1 MITRTQVILIHPVV
15 DQLEDKLLRV
25 FSRSKHPKSTGG
37 GTTIRTSWRGKRVTK
52 KKSWR
57 GGRAKGKKY
66 SGGDKSSRPKAG
78 TRKRYWRSGYRRRDG
93 SRVKGHYVKN
103 PNYQGK

>member
-1 MITRTQVILIHPVV
+1 MAKKKAKKVAKKTAR
-15 DQLEDKLLRV
+15 
-25 FSRSKHPKSTGG
+25 
-37 GTTIRTSWRGKRVTK
+37 

-57 GGRAKGKKY
+57 GERSKGKKY
-66 SGGDKSSRPKAG
+66 SGGDKGAKKPKAG

-103 PNYQGK
+103 PNYKGK